1 VEEETSSAGYD
12 QGPGAGGTSCLYAMT
27 AKRSAQCD
35 DTRTKRFAVQR
46 KQRLSGPFLMAEQE
60 FKEAGFAAA

>member
-1 VEEETSSAGYD
+1 
-12 QGPGAGGTSCLYAMT
+12 MT

-46 KQRLSGPFLMAEQE
+46 KQRLSGPFPMAEQE